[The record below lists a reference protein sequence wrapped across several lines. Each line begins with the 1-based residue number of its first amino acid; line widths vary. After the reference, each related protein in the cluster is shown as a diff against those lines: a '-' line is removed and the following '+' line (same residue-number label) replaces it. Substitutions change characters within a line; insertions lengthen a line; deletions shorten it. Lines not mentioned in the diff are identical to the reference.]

1 MQRNKTTVKFT
12 VRATRWE
19 ETEMSAERAQEGQV
33 GELLTT
39 ARAVVRQE

>member
-1 MQRNKTTVKFT
+1 MQGNKNHCEVYG
-12 VRATRWE
+12 ATRWE

-39 ARAVVRQE
+39 ARAAVGQE